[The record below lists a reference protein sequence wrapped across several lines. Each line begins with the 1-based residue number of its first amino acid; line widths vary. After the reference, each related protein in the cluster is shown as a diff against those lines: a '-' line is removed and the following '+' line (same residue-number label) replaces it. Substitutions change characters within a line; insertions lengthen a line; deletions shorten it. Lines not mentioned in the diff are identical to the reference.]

1 MTFYEQNQKRKK
13 KLADT
18 CVVGVVFFIVV
29 ISWLGMAVC
38 L

>member
-1 MTFYEQNQKRKK
+1 MTLYEQNQKRRK

-29 ISWLGMAVC
+29 IGWLGMAVG

>member
-1 MTFYEQNQKRKK
+1 MTLYEQNRKRKK

-18 CVVGVVFFIVV
+18 CMVGVVFFIVV
-29 ISWLGMAVC
+29 ISWLGMAVG